1 MQKSG
6 RSPKFSLTETM
17 LFFGIGLA
25 LVYWLLDSALQY
37 LLSTEGG
44 FYRNFI
50 GFDIRDIATRMLPLC
65 FFMIFGSHAQ
75 YTINKRREAE
85 EALLASEERY
95 RTIIENIEDG
105 YYEADLSGSVVFYN
119 EAAPK
124 ILRLDPGLLLGMDI
138 RKALRADSDTPVK
151 ETLDKVLGTAQSSEI
166 LGCDFDDRAGDHRYL
181 EASISPIAGPKGEAK
196 GFRGIIRDVTRRKRA
211 EALQQ
216 QKAAAE
222 AANRSKS
229 EFLANMSHE
238 IRTPLN
244 AIIGLVELLKDT
256 PLNAEQREDL
266 GVVTASA
273 YSLLAIINDI
283 LDFSKIEAGK
293 LELEEISFNLRDFM
307 GETMKIMAR
316 DAHRKGLELTYRIA
330 PGTPDKV
337 FGDPNRLRQI
347 VLNLV
352 GNAIKF
358 TESGEVVV
366 SVLPEEAEE
375 GSTSLHFSVRDTGLG
390 IEKSKHQAIFR
401 AFQQADGTTT
411 RRFGGTGLG
420 LAVSRQLV
428 ELMGGRIWLD
438 STAGKGSE
446 FQFTARLGLQ
456 AEESDR
462 LPPTIS
468 VPGHEAV
475 HTLIVD
481 DNASSC
487 EVLWEMVS
495 SWGLSAETALGA
507 EAALDR
513 IGGSKPLGLLIVDAE
528 MPETD
533 GESLLK
539 TLATQEN
546 EPLPSIL
553 LLTST
558 ARKSLDSVTHLGVR
572 ETVIKPVREK
582 DLLSAVKV
590 ALEIERPADR
600 ALKEEQALANT
611 AAGPALDILVAE
623 DTPFNQKFILRLL
636 KRWGHRAVVV
646 DTGVKALETLAYRR
660 FDVVL
665 MDVQMPEMDG
675 FATTRAIR
683 KNEQETGG
691 HIPIIAM
698 TAHAIK
704 GDRERCLAAGMDDY
718 VSKPISSEK
727 LLSCLQALLPK
738 SAGADRSAKAAQS
751 DPAPF
756 PAKAVQPDT
765 IDKKA
770 VLRSFDDDP
779 AFFQEAVEM
788 FVAEYPAMISE
799 IRNAVDNGAAA
810 VVRRTAHAFKGM
822 VGNFRCD
829 DVVQAAYALE
839 KMGRDENLD
848 QAEKAIGIFAAKI
861 EDLDRQ
867 LRRLLEEIT
876 S

>member
-1 MQKSG
+1 MQKG
-6 RSPKFSLTETM
+6 GPGLKFNFAEKM

-37 LLSTEGG
+37 LLSTGGG

-50 GFDIRDIATRMLPLC
+50 GFDIRDTATRMLALC

-95 RTIIENIEDG
+95 RTIIENIDDG
-105 YYEADLSGSVVFYN
+105 YYETDLNGGIVFYN
-119 EAAPK
+119 DAAPK
-124 ILRLDPGLLLGMDI
+124 ILRLDPGKLPGMDI
-138 RKALRADSDTPVK
+138 RKALRVGDEALLK
-151 ETLDKVLGTAQSSEI
+151 ETLDNVLATGQSTEI
-166 LGCDFDDRAGDHRYL
+166 LGCGFDDRQGDHRYL
-181 EASISPIAGPKGEAK
+181 EASISPIVDSKGEAR

-347 VLNLV
+347 VLNLL

-487 EVLWEMVS
+487 EVLREMVS

-600 ALKEEQALANT
+600 ALKEEQALANA

-810 VVRRTAHAFKGM
+810 VVRRTAHALKGM